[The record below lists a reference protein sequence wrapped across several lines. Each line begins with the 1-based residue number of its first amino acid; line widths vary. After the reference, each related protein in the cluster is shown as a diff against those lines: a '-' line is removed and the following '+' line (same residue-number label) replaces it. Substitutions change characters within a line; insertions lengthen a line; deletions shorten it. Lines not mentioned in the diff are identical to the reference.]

1 MKIFITGGTGFIGRH
16 LVKALAGAGRML
28 YLLVRDKKQA
38 NFLNNHD
45 NIVLVEGEIQ
55 QVDSYRQIF
64 NEQIDL
70 VYHLAAI
77 SGQKWGADES
87 EYYRTNVLG
96 TANLLEVCQGKIG
109 RFIFCSSINAVSR
122 NGFRRDPYGR
132 SKWQAEQLV
141 EAAGLAGMETVILRP
156 AVVYGPG
163 GLEGMVFKLCQLV
176 QRGKF
181 FRIGSGKN
189 VIPLVYVDDLVA
201 AFILAGTAPMSG
213 KAATCEIIGPDRP
226 TLGEAVDLMARNLGV
241 EPSRLRVPVPAA
253 RLAAFL
259 SEVIF
264 GILPREP
271 LITQHRLDAILN
283 HRPHL
288 NSQKAE
294 QELGY
299 VPRVPFEQGIATTIA
314 WFRQQGYLN

>member
-16 LVKALAGAGRML
+16 LVKALAGAGRVL

-38 NFLNNHD
+38 NFLNNDD

-55 QVDSYRQIF
+55 QVEAYRQIF
-64 NEQIDL
+64 AERLDL
-70 VYHLAAI
+70 VYHLAAL

-87 EYYRTNVLG
+87 AYYRINVLG
-96 TANLLEVCQGKIG
+96 TANLLEVCRGKIG
-109 RFIFCSSINAVSR
+109 RFIFCSSINAVSQ
-122 NGFRRDPYGR
+122 NGFRRDPYGK

-141 EAAGLAGMETVILRP
+141 AAAGLAGLETVTLRP

-163 GLEGMVFKLCQLV
+163 GLEGMILKLCQLV

-201 AFILAGTAPMSG
+201 ALTLAGTAPVSG
-213 KAATCEIIGPDRP
+213 KAVTYEIIGPDRP
-226 TLGEAVDLMARNLGV
+226 TLGEIVDLLARNLGV
-241 EPSRLRVPVPAA
+241 EPRRLSVPIPAA

-259 SEVIF
+259 AEVIF
-264 GILPREP
+264 GILQREP
-271 LITQHRLDAILN
+271 LITQQRLDAILK

-288 NSQKAE
+288 NSQKAGR
-294 QELGY
+294 ELGY
-299 VPRVPFEQGIATTIA
+299 APRVPLAEGIATTIA